1 MATVEEMI
9 RAVLFYPFTTLLEE
23 LLSALCL

>member
-9 RAVLFYPFTTLLEE
+9 RIALFYQFTTWLEE